1 MYEQPGRQVP
11 SSQYV
16 APAPPRRKTGKTI
29 AIVIAAVLLLCCCGG
44 GAVLAVKPDVVSGFF
59 KDIVEAVESNVANA
73 KVGDCVNTFTAVED
87 ARVVDCTSAEAANRV
102 VGVLADKTE
111 TEFNADSA
119 CNAYPTTEYVIWIGR
134 KGGRGNVWCLEQIKK

>member
-1 MYEQPGRQVP
+1 MYEQPGQQAP
-11 SSQYV
+11 SSHYAV
-16 APAPPRRKTGKTI
+16 PTPPRRKTGKTI

-44 GAVLAVKPDVVSGFF
+44 GLVLAVKPDAVSGFF

-73 KVGDCVNTFTAVED
+73 KVGDCVNSFADVND

-102 VGVLADKTE
+102 AGVLPDKTE

-119 CNAYPTTEYVIWIGR
+119 CDPYPTTESAIWIGR
-134 KGGRGNVWCLEQIKK
+134 KGGRGSVWCLEPVKK